1 MKLKRNIQIAT
12 RMDLYFDSVF
22 FSIFE
27 LRQSFSLI
35 ADHGECPFRCT
46 TRSTNQNCVLIP
58 LACQFYNIF
67 RCFYYSIYN
76 LQLNFIQIFKF
87 YQRYKEKCWKLRM
100 ILIFFCI
107 FKHIRFDCH
116 EIYRYEKHSVN
127 RISNVWW
134 GGYSISPRGRIM
146 SVTCVYHQENHS
158 RRDVPRT
165 KSVICMNSHKFQL
178 LNRPFVDR
186 SRSILPTMNKSLF
199 FFRFFSPFRI

>member
-100 ILIFFCI
+100 ILIFFL
-107 FKHIRFDCH
+107 HIQA
-116 EIYRYEKHSVN
+116 
-127 RISNVWW
+127 
-134 GGYSISPRGRIM
+134 YSIRLPRDISPRETQRKSNFKRVVGRIFDI
-146 SVTCVYHQENHS
+146 SS
-158 RRDVPRT
+158 R
-165 KSVICMNSHKFQL
+165 
-178 LNRPFVDR
+178 
-186 SRSILPTMNKSLF
+186 
-199 FFRFFSPFRI
+199 